1 MKRLGLLLAI
11 VCLLGVSTAN
21 AQSTFKKGDCTAN
34 VMLGVGAG
42 LPVSGSFEWSVA
54 SGFIK
59 GNNGSIGVGPY
70 VGFRIPLGKDQVGC
84 LDVSARAAFHY
95 QFVEK
100 LDTYIGLGLGMW
112 GTTNNGFAAGLGI
125 SGYLGARYYFW
136 NNIGLCTEL
145 GYGISYFSIGACFK
159 L

>member
-1 MKRLGLLLAI
+1 MKRLGLLLTI
-11 VCLLGVSTAN
+11 VCLLGISTAN
-21 AQSTFKKGDCTAN
+21 AQNTFGKGDCTAN
-34 VMLGVGAG
+34 LMIGVGSG
-42 LPVSGSFEWSVA
+42 LPVSGSMEWPIV
-54 SGFIK
+54 SGLIK
-59 GNNGSIGVGPY
+59 GRASIGLGPY
-70 VGFRIPLGKDQVGC
+70 VGFRIPLGTNQVGC

-100 LDTYIGLGLGMW
+100 LDTYVGLGLGMW
-112 GTTNNGFAAGLGI
+112 GTFDGKFGAGLGI

-136 NNIGLCTEL
+136 DNIGLCTEL

>member
-1 MKRLGLLLAI
+1 MKRLGLLLTI
-11 VCLLGVSTAN
+11 VCLLGISTAN
-21 AQSTFKKGDCTAN
+21 AQSTFGKGDCAAN
-34 VMLGVGAG
+34 LMVGVGSG
-42 LPVSGSFEWSVA
+42 LPVSGSMEWPIA
-54 SGFIK
+54 SGLIK
-59 GNNGSIGVGPY
+59 GRASIGLGPY
-70 VGFRIPLGKDQVGC
+70 VGFRIPLGTNQVGC

-100 LDTYIGLGLGMW
+100 LDTYVGLGLGMW
-112 GTTNNGFAAGLGI
+112 GTFDDKFGAGLGV

-136 NNIGLCTEL
+136 DHIGLCTEL

>member
-1 MKRLGLLLAI
+1 MKRLGLLLTI
-11 VCLLGVSTAN
+11 VCLLGISTAN
-21 AQSTFKKGDCTAN
+21 AQSTFGKGDCTAN
-34 VMLGVGAG
+34 LMVGVGSG
-42 LPVSGSFEWSVA
+42 LPVSGSMEWPIV
-54 SGFIK
+54 SGLIK
-59 GNNGSIGVGPY
+59 GRASIGLGPY
-70 VGFRIPLGKDQVGC
+70 VGFRIPLGTSHVGC

-100 LDTYIGLGLGMW
+100 LDTYVGLGLGMW
-112 GTTNNGFAAGLGI
+112 GTFDGKFGAGLGI

-136 NNIGLCTEL
+136 DNIGLCTEL